1 MNSLGDDAAAML
13 SSFTGGDDDEKESGG
28 GGGQMSTEQYEATKP
43 EELKKDIR
51 MISGC
56 HDKQTSADVSNV
68 SSFQLPD
75 PAGKAG
81 GACTSTLLKILYAD
95 EHVPED
101 DLSFTEVL
109 EKMRGH
115 LKRKGYSQIPQLSS
129 MNPIDVNTK
138 FDLVPENATGT
149 KRAVMI
155 GINYVGDS
163 PGELSGCWNDVKN
176 MKKYIMDVHG
186 FEEENIVIL
195 LDDGEHT
202 EPTAENIINAYKQ
215 VIADSE
221 EEDAI
226 FLHYSGHGT
235 KIRDDDHNEEA
246 DGYDEALCP
255 RDFKSAG
262 MIRDDDLYDILVKG
276 CPDGVHVVSLMDC
289 CHSGTIMDL
298 PYIFKADG
306 AQTEMMLDPEMNIE
320 AFVQQITGKLK
331 DMLLAKLKEM
341 A

>member
-1 MNSLGDDAAAML
+1 ML
-13 SSFTGGDDDEKESGG
+13 SIFFLL
-28 GGGQMSTEQYEATKP
+28 Y
-43 EELKKDIR
+43 
-51 MISGC
+51 ISVYNC
-56 HDKQTSADVSNV
+56 LLLTLMTYV
-68 SSFQLPD
+68 
-75 PAGKAG
+75 GKAG

-138 FDLVPENATGT
+138 FDLVPDNATGT

-221 EEDAI
+221 EDDAI

-246 DGYDEALCP
+246 DGYDEAL
-255 RDFKSAG
+255 
-262 MIRDDDLYDILVKG
+262 
-276 CPDGVHVVSLMDC
+276 
-289 CHSGTIMDL
+289 
-298 PYIFKADG
+298 
-306 AQTEMMLDPEMNIE
+306 
-320 AFVQQITGKLK
+320 
-331 DMLLAKLKEM
+331 
-341 A
+341 

>member
-1 MNSLGDDAAAML
+1 
-13 SSFTGGDDDEKESGG
+13 
-28 GGGQMSTEQYEATKP
+28 
-43 EELKKDIR
+43 
-51 MISGC
+51 
-56 HDKQTSADVSNV
+56 
-68 SSFQLPD
+68 
-75 PAGKAG
+75 
-81 GACTSTLLKILYAD
+81 
-95 EHVPED
+95 
-101 DLSFTEVL
+101 
-109 EKMRGH
+109 
-115 LKRKGYSQIPQLSS
+115 
-129 MNPIDVNTK
+129 
-138 FDLVPENATGT
+138 
-149 KRAVMI
+149 
-155 GINYVGDS
+155 
-163 PGELSGCWNDVKN
+163 
-176 MKKYIMDVHG
+176 MDVHG

-235 KIRDDDHNEEA
+235 KIRDDDHNEES
-246 DGYDEALCP
+246 DGFDEALCP